1 MSKVSCEELLDLS
14 NKLENLYFGLIK
26 LGDEDEDRTTL
37 EYARKITQMFATMDG
52 TTFINLIDDPD
63 SLSLMIRSIID
74 HAIIGSAKIM
84 EERLNKQKNSAL
96 LN

>member
-1 MSKVSCEELLDLS
+1 
-14 NKLENLYFGLIK
+14 
-26 LGDEDEDRTTL
+26 
-37 EYARKITQMFATMDG
+37 MFATMDG